1 MRTTVPCRPP
11 SGQPVRLGIIRV
23 QDGLGPT
30 QVQHWNLDRV
40 ITINTQLEE
49 TVPLEEMLEKTER
62 EVAIPIMRAM
72 PMGYSVELGETTDQ
86 LNRTS
91 RLASASASC
100 AMSSP

>member
-1 MRTTVPCRPP
+1 
-11 SGQPVRLGIIRV
+11 
-23 QDGLGPT
+23 
-30 QVQHWNLDRV
+30 
-40 ITINTQLEE
+40 
-49 TVPLEEMLEKTER
+49 MLEKTER